1 MILRPAVGLLLGKLL
16 GRCVED
22 LIGDADGLSKG
33 EFEGMV
39 VSIKVGP
46 LDNVLVG
53 IFDGLNDITVG
64 CSEEM
69 IKDIIDVVN
78 TKQQYHTIPYHTTT
92 VHHLVNN
99 LD

>member
-16 GRCVED
+16 GRCVKD

-69 IKDIIDVVN
+69 IKDIIDGSAERMAEGA
-78 TKQQYHTIPYHTTT
+78 T
-92 VHHLVNN
+92 VDNDGTSLGK
-99 LD
+99 